1 MAQFHQTSV
10 ATHRTIPF
18 LQQRKYMPLGIR
30 LRLKCD
36 GTRADTRFRLPAK
49 RTSPFKSAGTSVQS
63 TTGSR
68 GVSITCSNAGYTM
81 FRGTYSIR
89 HFPFHFPSRASPCAT
104 TFQLDSTFG
113 AFTFLTVQVSFLLF
127 WNIARRRWIILHSTF
142 YPWRPPR
149 CPGSLA
155 PITKWCIAIFHKHGD
170 LRRYFDIHIITVRI

>member
-1 MAQFHQTSV
+1 MAQFDQTSV

-89 HFPFHFPSRASPCAT
+89 QFPLHFPSRASPCT
-104 TFQLDSTFG
+104 IIFQLDSTG
-113 AFTFLTVQVSFLLF
+113 HL
-127 WNIARRRWIILHSTF
+127 
-142 YPWRPPR
+142 
-149 CPGSLA
+149 
-155 PITKWCIAIFHKHGD
+155 PIS
-170 LRRYFDIHIITVRI
+170 TVRAAPPPPISLPAGACHGVACICNIPD